1 MKNSYRTLKRTI
13 ILRTME
19 VTILTIFVGAFIL
32 VFFVDGILQDGFI
45 DAFVRALG
53 FLHVSEPTAIRIY
66 QLIFQQN
73 KLLIVVIGFFILFI
87 AIFYLTLNGLTKY
100 IDQIGA
106 GVENILSDSTEPIHL
121 IRELQPLEVHMNSI
135 KRKLRQREEEAAES
149 EQKKNDLLM
158 YLAHDLK
165 TPLTSIIAYLSIL
178 DESENMP
185 PEERKKCTHISLE
198 KAVRL
203 KELMDEF
210 FEITRFSLEDM
221 VLDQNPVNVS
231 MMLEQIADEAYAVLA
246 EKGLRCEVDIH
257 EDLTVTG
264 DADKLARVFDNLL
277 RNAINYSYPDTC
289 IRISAWSQQQWVY
302 IDFVNQGPAIPE
314 KQLTMIFEKFIR
326 MDSARSSETG
336 GAGLGLAIAK
346 QIVTAHGGEIHAENE
361 APSKTA
367 FTFLARST
375 NEQPA
380 AAGRGARYEILS
392 HCGCASGGGAGSG
405 APLQ

>member
-87 AIFYLTLNGLTKY
+87 AIFYLPLNGLTKY

-198 KAVRL
+198 KAV
-203 KELMDEF
+203 
-210 FEITRFSLEDM
+210 
-221 VLDQNPVNVS
+221 
-231 MMLEQIADEAYAVLA
+231 A
-246 EKGLRCEVDIH
+246 ERTDG
-257 EDLTVTG
+257 
-264 DADKLARVFDNLL
+264 
-277 RNAINYSYPDTC
+277 
-289 IRISAWSQQQWVY
+289 
-302 IDFVNQGPAIPE
+302 
-314 KQLTMIFEKFIR
+314 
-326 MDSARSSETG
+326 
-336 GAGLGLAIAK
+336 
-346 QIVTAHGGEIHAENE
+346 
-361 APSKTA
+361 
-367 FTFLARST
+367 
-375 NEQPA
+375 
-380 AAGRGARYEILS
+380 
-392 HCGCASGGGAGSG
+392 
-405 APLQ
+405 

>member
-346 QIVTAHGGEIHAENE
+346 QIVTAHGGEIHAENCSE
-361 APSKTA
+361 GIRFEVKLPGEE
-367 FTFLARST
+367 L
-375 NEQPA
+375 
-380 AAGRGARYEILS
+380 
-392 HCGCASGGGAGSG
+392 
-405 APLQ
+405 

>member
-346 QIVTAHGGEIHAENE
+346 QIVTAHGGEINAENCSE
-361 APSKTA
+361 GIRFEVKLPGEE
-367 FTFLARST
+367 L
-375 NEQPA
+375 
-380 AAGRGARYEILS
+380 
-392 HCGCASGGGAGSG
+392 
-405 APLQ
+405 

>member
-45 DAFVRALG
+45 DVFVRALG

-221 VLDQNPVNVS
+221 VLEQNPVNVS

-346 QIVTAHGGEIHAENE
+346 QIVTAHGGEIHAENCSE
-361 APSKTA
+361 GIRFEVKLPGEE
-367 FTFLARST
+367 L
-375 NEQPA
+375 
-380 AAGRGARYEILS
+380 
-392 HCGCASGGGAGSG
+392 
-405 APLQ
+405 

>member
-221 VLDQNPVNVS
+221 VLEQNPVNVS

-246 EKGLRCEVDIH
+246 EKGLCCEVDIH

-346 QIVTAHGGEIHAENE
+346 QIVTAHGGEIHAENCSE
-361 APSKTA
+361 GIRFEVKLPGEE
-367 FTFLARST
+367 L
-375 NEQPA
+375 
-380 AAGRGARYEILS
+380 
-392 HCGCASGGGAGSG
+392 
-405 APLQ
+405 

>member
-53 FLHVSEPTAIRIY
+53 FLHVSEPTVIRIY

-221 VLDQNPVNVS
+221 VLEQNPVNVS

-346 QIVTAHGGEIHAENE
+346 QIVTAHGGEIHAENCSE
-361 APSKTA
+361 GIRFEVKLPGEE
-367 FTFLARST
+367 L
-375 NEQPA
+375 
-380 AAGRGARYEILS
+380 
-392 HCGCASGGGAGSG
+392 
-405 APLQ
+405 

>member
-121 IRELQPLEVHMNSI
+121 RRELQPLEVHMNSI

-221 VLDQNPVNVS
+221 VLEQNPVNVS

-346 QIVTAHGGEIHAENE
+346 QIVTAHGGEIHAENCSE
-361 APSKTA
+361 GIRFEVKLPGEE
-367 FTFLARST
+367 L
-375 NEQPA
+375 
-380 AAGRGARYEILS
+380 
-392 HCGCASGGGAGSG
+392 
-405 APLQ
+405 

>member
-221 VLDQNPVNVS
+221 VLEQNPVNVS
-231 MMLEQIADEAYAVLA
+231 MMLEQIADEVYAVLA

-346 QIVTAHGGEIHAENE
+346 QIVTAHGGEIHAENCSE
-361 APSKTA
+361 GIRFEVKLPGEE
-367 FTFLARST
+367 L
-375 NEQPA
+375 
-380 AAGRGARYEILS
+380 
-392 HCGCASGGGAGSG
+392 
-405 APLQ
+405 

>member
-221 VLDQNPVNVS
+221 VLEQNPVNVS

-289 IRISAWSQQQWVY
+289 IRISAWSQRQWVY

-346 QIVTAHGGEIHAENE
+346 QIVTAHGGEIHAENCSE
-361 APSKTA
+361 GIRFEVKLPGEE
-367 FTFLARST
+367 L
-375 NEQPA
+375 
-380 AAGRGARYEILS
+380 
-392 HCGCASGGGAGSG
+392 
-405 APLQ
+405 

>member
-1 MKNSYRTLKRTI
+1 MRLKNSYRTLKRTI

-221 VLDQNPVNVS
+221 VLEQNPVNVS

-346 QIVTAHGGEIHAENE
+346 QIVTAHGGEIHAENCSE
-361 APSKTA
+361 GIRFEVKLPGEE
-367 FTFLARST
+367 L
-375 NEQPA
+375 
-380 AAGRGARYEILS
+380 
-392 HCGCASGGGAGSG
+392 
-405 APLQ
+405 

>member
-135 KRKLRQREEEAAES
+135 MRKLRQREVEAAES
-149 EQKKNDLLM
+149 EQNKNDLLM

-346 QIVTAHGGEIHAENE
+346 QIVTAHGGEIHAENCSE
-361 APSKTA
+361 GIRFEGKLPGEG
-367 FTFLARST
+367 L
-375 NEQPA
+375 
-380 AAGRGARYEILS
+380 
-392 HCGCASGGGAGSG
+392 
-405 APLQ
+405 

>member
-221 VLDQNPVNVS
+221 VLEQNPVNVS
-231 MMLEQIADEAYAVLA
+231 MMLEQIADEAYAVMA

-346 QIVTAHGGEIHAENE
+346 QIVTAHGGEIHAENCSE
-361 APSKTA
+361 GIRFEVKLPGEE
-367 FTFLARST
+367 L
-375 NEQPA
+375 
-380 AAGRGARYEILS
+380 
-392 HCGCASGGGAGSG
+392 
-405 APLQ
+405 

>member
-210 FEITRFSLEDM
+210 FEITCFSLEDM

-346 QIVTAHGGEIHAENE
+346 QIVTAHGGEIHAENCSE
-361 APSKTA
+361 GIRFEVKLPGEE
-367 FTFLARST
+367 L
-375 NEQPA
+375 
-380 AAGRGARYEILS
+380 
-392 HCGCASGGGAGSG
+392 
-405 APLQ
+405 

>member
-53 FLHVSEPTAIRIY
+53 FLHISEPTAIRIY

-346 QIVTAHGGEIHAENE
+346 QIVTAHGGEIHAENCSE
-361 APSKTA
+361 GIRFEVKLPGEE
-367 FTFLARST
+367 L
-375 NEQPA
+375 
-380 AAGRGARYEILS
+380 
-392 HCGCASGGGAGSG
+392 
-405 APLQ
+405 

>member
-221 VLDQNPVNVS
+221 VLEQNPVNVS

-346 QIVTAHGGEIHAENE
+346 QIVTAHGGEIHAENCSE
-361 APSKTA
+361 GIRFEVKLGKNYKRIIVHERHSHIYMKIKVVGNR
-367 FTFLARST
+367 TFV
-375 NEQPA
+375 
-380 AAGRGARYEILS
+380 
-392 HCGCASGGGAGSG
+392 
-405 APLQ
+405 

>member
-106 GVENILSDSTEPIHL
+106 GVENILGDSTEPIHL

-221 VLDQNPVNVS
+221 VLEQNPVNVS

-346 QIVTAHGGEIHAENE
+346 QIVTAHGGEIHAENCSE
-361 APSKTA
+361 GIRFEVKLPGEE
-367 FTFLARST
+367 L
-375 NEQPA
+375 
-380 AAGRGARYEILS
+380 
-392 HCGCASGGGAGSG
+392 
-405 APLQ
+405 

>member
-53 FLHVSEPTAIRIY
+53 FMHVSEPTAIRIY

-221 VLDQNPVNVS
+221 VLEQNPVNVS

-346 QIVTAHGGEIHAENE
+346 QIVTAHGGEIHAENCSE
-361 APSKTA
+361 GIRFEVKLPGEE
-367 FTFLARST
+367 L
-375 NEQPA
+375 
-380 AAGRGARYEILS
+380 
-392 HCGCASGGGAGSG
+392 
-405 APLQ
+405 

>member
-221 VLDQNPVNVS
+221 VLEQNPVNVS

-302 IDFVNQGPAIPE
+302 IDFVNQGPVIPE

-346 QIVTAHGGEIHAENE
+346 QIVTAHGGEIHAENCSE
-361 APSKTA
+361 GIRFEVKLPGEE
-367 FTFLARST
+367 L
-375 NEQPA
+375 
-380 AAGRGARYEILS
+380 
-392 HCGCASGGGAGSG
+392 
-405 APLQ
+405 

>member
-302 IDFVNQGPAIPE
+302 IDFVNQGPATPE

-346 QIVTAHGGEIHAENE
+346 QIVTAHGGEIHAENCSE
-361 APSKTA
+361 GIRFEVKLPGEE
-367 FTFLARST
+367 L
-375 NEQPA
+375 
-380 AAGRGARYEILS
+380 
-392 HCGCASGGGAGSG
+392 
-405 APLQ
+405 

>member
-185 PEERKKCTHISLE
+185 SEERKKCTHISLE

-221 VLDQNPVNVS
+221 VLEQNPVNVS

-346 QIVTAHGGEIHAENE
+346 QIVTAHGGEIHAENCSE
-361 APSKTA
+361 GIRFEVKLPGEE
-367 FTFLARST
+367 L
-375 NEQPA
+375 
-380 AAGRGARYEILS
+380 
-392 HCGCASGGGAGSG
+392 
-405 APLQ
+405 

>member
-19 VTILTIFVGAFIL
+19 VTILTIFVCAFIL

-221 VLDQNPVNVS
+221 VLEQNPVNVS

-346 QIVTAHGGEIHAENE
+346 QIVTAHGGEIHAENCSE
-361 APSKTA
+361 GIRFEVKLPGEE
-367 FTFLARST
+367 L
-375 NEQPA
+375 
-380 AAGRGARYEILS
+380 
-392 HCGCASGGGAGSG
+392 
-405 APLQ
+405 

>member
-264 DADKLARVFDNLL
+264 DADKLDRVFDNLL

-346 QIVTAHGGEIHAENE
+346 QIVTAHGGEIHAENCSE
-361 APSKTA
+361 GIRFEVKLPGEE
-367 FTFLARST
+367 L
-375 NEQPA
+375 
-380 AAGRGARYEILS
+380 
-392 HCGCASGGGAGSG
+392 
-405 APLQ
+405 

>member
-221 VLDQNPVNVS
+221 VLEQNRVNVS

-346 QIVTAHGGEIHAENE
+346 QIVTAHGGEIHAENCSE
-361 APSKTA
+361 GIRFEVKLPGEE
-367 FTFLARST
+367 L
-375 NEQPA
+375 
-380 AAGRGARYEILS
+380 
-392 HCGCASGGGAGSG
+392 
-405 APLQ
+405 